1 MEKRTPASVP
11 TMYCNNC
18 GAKGHLFR
26 TCKDPILSCGII
38 LLDSPVLPV
47 LNPSSLRILMI
58 RRKDSMSFA
67 EFMRGKYSLEDT
79 EYISRL
85 VKNMTLKEQALVA
98 SESFETLWKMLW
110 GDDKNSPDFLASK
123 EKFEQLNRLQ
133 LMRDNLSEYTE
144 PEWGF
149 PKGRRMRGET
159 DMECAIREFME
170 ETNIP
175 RSSYL
180 VLKNMILEETFTGLN
195 NVRYKHVYFIGLL
208 TGPDKVQLTQKF
220 TAMQRREISGIGW
233 KTFSEIRQLIRP
245 HYVERS
251 TMLTQLEGIVDTFEA
266 P

>member
-47 LNPSSLRILMI
+47 SPETLRVLMI

-67 EFMRGKYSLEDT
+67 ELMRGKYEDSDLE
-79 EYISRL
+79 YVSKL
-85 VKNMTLKEQALVA
+85 LKNMTLKEQALFV

-123 EKFEQLNRLQ
+123 EKFEKLNRLE
-133 LMRDNLSEYTE
+133 LMKNNLSEYIE

-159 DMECAIREFME
+159 DMDCAIREFTE

-175 RSSYL
+175 RTSYI
-180 VLKNMILEETFTGLN
+180 VLKNMRLEETFTGLN
-195 NVRYKHVYFIGLL
+195 NIRYKHVYFIGLL
-208 TGPDKVQLTQKF
+208 VNSQQVQLTQKF

-233 KTFSEIRQLIRP
+233 KTLEEVRQLIRP
-245 HYVERS
+245 HHVERL
-251 TMLTQLEGIVDTFEA
+251 TMVTQLMDIVNTFEA